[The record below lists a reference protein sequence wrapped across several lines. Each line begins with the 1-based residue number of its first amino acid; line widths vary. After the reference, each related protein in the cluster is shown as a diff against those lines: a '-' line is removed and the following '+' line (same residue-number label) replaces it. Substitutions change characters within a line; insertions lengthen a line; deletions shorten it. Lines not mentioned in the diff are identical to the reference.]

1 MHGPFTSQI
10 AWIEI
15 ELDYRQWLLVAP
27 CISSLSAICSQV
39 VSPRVL
45 GEAQG
50 VLASMKAFME
60 GVGPLA
66 FATAMTVAEGSVLPG
81 SPWLIG
87 AACMSVSV
95 LLCLRLERAVQSANG
110 LDEPEQVR
118 E

>member
-1 MHGPFTSQI
+1 M
-10 AWIEI
+10 A
-15 ELDYRQWLLVAP
+15 LLGMSVGGFA
-27 CISSLSAICSQV
+27 SLSAICSQV

-50 VLASMKAFME
+50 VLASMKALME

-81 SPWLIG
+81 SPWLVG
-87 AACMSVSV
+87 AACMTVSL

-110 LDEPEQVR
+110 LDEPEQVSKQVSKYASKQIS